1 MKFFEEVK
9 EIIVYHLVV
18 DDEKVTLEA
27 KLADDLG
34 ADSLDFVEIVEA
46 IEDSFEIEIP
56 DEVYDNLVTVG
67 DIVRYIDSVI

>member
-67 DIVRYIDSVI
+67 DIVRYINSVI